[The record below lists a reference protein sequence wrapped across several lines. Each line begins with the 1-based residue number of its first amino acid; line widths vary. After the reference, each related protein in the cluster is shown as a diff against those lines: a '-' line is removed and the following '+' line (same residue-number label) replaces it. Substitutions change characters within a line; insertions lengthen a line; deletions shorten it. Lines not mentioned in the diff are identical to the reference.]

1 MAKIITIG
9 RQFGSNGRAI
19 AKNLADHLGIAFYD
33 KQLIGLAAEKSE
45 LPVESLVEVDEKKTN
60 PLLYAS
66 VDYKIGAGY
75 STTAPINDVLFQAQ
89 SEVIRGLARKEDCV
103 IVGRCADFVLR
114 SHPEARHVYIYAPMD
129 KRIQTV
135 CERDGVGSKEA
146 QSIIKKIDK
155 QRRLYYSY
163 YTDLKW
169 GSFENYHLALDSGR
183 MSMDNAVDLLSLLYG
198 QI

>member
-75 STTAPINDVLFQAQ
+75 STTAPIND
-89 SEVIRGLARKEDCV
+89 
-103 IVGRCADFVLR
+103 
-114 SHPEARHVYIYAPMD
+114 
-129 KRIQTV
+129 
-135 CERDGVGSKEA
+135 
-146 QSIIKKIDK
+146 
-155 QRRLYYSY
+155 
-163 YTDLKW
+163 
-169 GSFENYHLALDSGR
+169 
-183 MSMDNAVDLLSLLYG
+183 
-198 QI
+198 